1 MRRLLLVSL
10 VAFCALFAL
19 GGVASAESV
28 IETIKHSYASII
40 DLQGGFRQESVIK
53 ELGET
58 KTASGRFYIKKGKM
72 RWEYAEPEKQTIVVS
87 GGEMLVK
94 QAGNPEIMRGKF
106 DASAYG
112 QTPIALLSGLGDVE
126 RDFLVKQE
134 GASAIILTPKADM
147 GVVRTIKIEAG
158 RGAFP
163 VKTLKLT
170 DIYGNTNLFTL
181 EGVKINKGIGDEV
194 FVP

>member
-1 MRRLLLVSL
+1 MFFL
-10 VAFCALFAL
+10 VAFCPLLTSA
-19 GGVASAESV
+19 GVAAAEPV
-28 IETIKHSYASII
+28 IDTIKRSYESIR

-58 KTASGRFYIKKGKM
+58 KKASGRFFIKKGKM

-94 QAGNPEIMRGKF
+94 QAGNAEIMRGKF
-106 DASAYG
+106 DAAAYG
-112 QTPIALLSGLGDVE
+112 QTPLALLSGLGDVE
-126 RDFLVKQE
+126 RDFHVKQE
-134 GASAIILTPKADM
+134 GASAIVLAPKADM
-147 GVVRTIKIEAG
+147 GVVRTIRIEIG

-163 VKTLKLT
+163 VKTLRLT
-170 DIYGNTNLFTL
+170 DIYGNINLFAL